1 MKDLKQQLKESLRDW
16 FGKSKSKD
24 GKKGWVNVVTG
35 GSCASD
41 EPGEG
46 VPKCVSSQK
55 RASMTKAERK
65 SAARRKKAAD
75 PGQQQKSGAAKPTN
89 VKTMNEVTNARKETK
104 ERNNHNN
111 LLIRRAAVQAG
122 GGSRI
127 YGDTEQTLTN
137 KIKLAQHGIDL
148 YGAAKPT
155 NVKTMNEESDKKGKG
170 SGKKDACYS
179 KVKSRYSVWPSA
191 YASGALVKCRKVG
204 AANWGNKSVNEEHT
218 MKTFN
223 QHIIEN
229 DLVLTFNDYLNFL
242 MEDVSLPQMPSAAP
256 DKKNWGSVKQGFDAV
271 VDPAQQKIHAK
282 AGRAM
287 RKTKLL
293 GAEGSNPKLAKEG
306 INVPTY
312 ATKGLSLSPST
323 ESGRVNTCA
332 CATQECKAACLNKAG
347 RGAMNFTQKARLNKT
362 NFMLD
367 HPSKFMGMLH
377 SEIDTHEK
385 SAAKNGKKAAVRLNI
400 VSDIPHESLHKEV
413 FTQHPNVQFYDYTKI
428 ASRLYHSDGSKKQL
442 PANYHLT
449 LSSTGIQGPEQNWKH
464 VRHHLNNGG
473 VSAMVFAV
481 KAGRGGKEGD
491 ALPTHVHD
499 EETGKRYRVIDGDL
513 HDHRHLD
520 HVYNDAQPGEG
531 LIAGLRIKGGKKML
545 AKAGDFAVQP
555 HSSGIVT
562 VPKGTAAIN
571 EARVDAYK
579 AATNSAGEFAGDI
592 ARASKPKLDSVTAD
606 VTHAARAHSANKVHA
621 LISTHLSSGRGV
633 AVHMQSTP
641 EFGAEHE
648 GDLSRHHLVT
658 HDGKTYLVSGKKTI
672 EVASMN
678 PSASG
683 FVSIMPHATR
693 GKRSVSPIGYIP
705 AGAGGADS
713 IRTFDPSDIERTG
726 FGKTMKM
733 KVPGTMEL
741 DEEKKIVRGSAAAAI
756 MSRLKGETLP
766 TTKQAAEAERKLRIE
781 QELEDAG
788 LGRIGKPREVNEVV
802 DNKNDMM
809 ALRYITKYSLDDI
822 AAHDSMLANMREI
835 PTHNMTARRA
845 QQKENR
851 KSLIARLDA
860 KLGK

>member
-1 MKDLKQQLKESLRDW
+1 MNIKTNGSLS
-16 FGKSKSKD
+16 FS
-24 GKKGWVNVVTG
+24 NYLTEF
-35 GSCASD
+35 D
-41 EPGEG
+41 E
-46 VPKCVSSQK
+46 
-55 RASMTKAERK
+55 
-65 SAARRKKAAD
+65 
-75 PGQQQKSGAAKPTN
+75 
-89 VKTMNEVTNARKETK
+89 
-104 ERNNHNN
+104 
-111 LLIRRAAVQAG
+111 
-122 GGSRI
+122 
-127 YGDTEQTLTN
+127 
-137 KIKLAQHGIDL
+137 
-148 YGAAKPT
+148 
-155 NVKTMNEESDKKGKG
+155 
-170 SGKKDACYS
+170 
-179 KVKSRYSVWPSA
+179 
-191 YASGALVKCRKVG
+191 
-204 AANWGNKSVNEEHT
+204 
-218 MKTFN
+218 
-223 QHIIEN
+223 
-229 DLVLTFNDYLNFL
+229 VLGFDDYINFL
-242 MEDVSLPQMPSAAP
+242 AEANISLTQAPKPNVS
-256 DKKNWGSVKQGFDAV
+256 WGSVKQGFDAV
-271 VDPAQQKIHAK
+271 VDPAQQKVHAK

-347 RGAMNFTQKARLNKT
+347 RGAMTFTQKARLNKT

-377 SEIDTHEK
+377 SEIETHEK
-385 SAAKNGKKAAVRLNI
+385 SAVKNGKKAAVRLNI
-400 VSDIPHESLHKEV
+400 VSDIPHEILHREI

-428 ASRLYHSDGSKKQL
+428 ASRLYDSSGKKKQL
-442 PANYHLT
+442 PSNYHLT
-449 LSSTGIQGPEQNWKH
+449 LSSTGIQGPEQNWKD

-555 HSSGIVT
+555 HASGIVT

-571 EARVDAYK
+571 EARVDAHK
-579 AATNSAGEFAGDI
+579 AAINSAGEFASDI
-592 ARASKPKLDSVTAD
+592 AKAKAKDKLHSVTAD
-606 VTHAARAHSANKVHA
+606 VTYAARAHSANKVHA
-621 LISTHLSSGRGV
+621 LISAHLSSGRGV
-633 AVHMQSTP
+633 AVHMQPTP

-713 IRTFDPSDIERTG
+713 IRTFNPSDIERTG

-741 DEEKKIVRGSAAAAI
+741 DEEIVRGSAAAAI

-766 TTKQAAEAERKLRIE
+766 TKKQAAEAEHKIRIE
-781 QELEDAG
+781 QELEKAG
-788 LGRIGKPREVNEVV
+788 LGRIGKPREVNEIFE
-802 DNKNDMM
+802 NPND
-809 ALRYITKYSLDDI
+809 LI
-822 AAHDSMLANMREI
+822 AASHIAKISLKQVAAQRSEAEEYKGIPAHKIQKRLEQQEKNRE
-835 PTHNMTARRA
+835 N
-845 QQKENR
+845 
-851 KSLIARLDA
+851 LIARLYDRLA
-860 KLGK
+860 K

>member
-1 MKDLKQQLKESLRDW
+1 
-16 FGKSKSKD
+16 
-24 GKKGWVNVVTG
+24 
-35 GSCASD
+35 
-41 EPGEG
+41 
-46 VPKCVSSQK
+46 
-55 RASMTKAERK
+55 
-65 SAARRKKAAD
+65 
-75 PGQQQKSGAAKPTN
+75 
-89 VKTMNEVTNARKETK
+89 
-104 ERNNHNN
+104 
-111 LLIRRAAVQAG
+111 
-122 GGSRI
+122 
-127 YGDTEQTLTN
+127 
-137 KIKLAQHGIDL
+137 
-148 YGAAKPT
+148 
-155 NVKTMNEESDKKGKG
+155 
-170 SGKKDACYS
+170 
-179 KVKSRYSVWPSA
+179 
-191 YASGALVKCRKVG
+191 
-204 AANWGNKSVNEEHT
+204 

-256 DKKNWGSVKQGFDAV
+256 DNKNWGSVKKGFDAV
-271 VDPAQQKIHAK
+271 IDPVQQKIHAK

-400 VSDIPHESLHKEV
+400 VSDIPHEILHREI

-428 ASRLYHSDGSKKQL
+428 ASRLYDSSGKKKQL
-442 PANYHLT
+442 PSNYHLT
-449 LSSTGIQGPEQNWKH
+449 LSSTGIQGKEQNWKH

-491 ALPTHVHD
+491 PLPTHVHD

-555 HSSGIVT
+555 HASGIVT

-633 AVHMQSTP
+633 AVYMQSTP
-641 EFGAEHE
+641 EFGGEHE
-648 GDLSRHHLVT
+648 GDLSRHHLVK
-658 HDGKTYLVSGKKTI
+658 HDDKTYLVSGKKTI

-713 IRTFDPSDIERTG
+713 IRTFNPSDIERTG

-741 DEEKKIVRGSAAAAI
+741 DEEIVRGSVAAKI
-756 MSRLKGETLP
+756 KSRLKGETLP
-766 TTKQAAEAERKLRIE
+766 TKKEAAEAEHKIRIE
-781 QELEDAG
+781 KELEIAG

-802 DNKNDMM
+802 DNKNDRT
-809 ALRYITKYSLDDI
+809 ALRQIAKLSIDQI
-822 AAHDSMLANMREI
+822 AAHKSMLSNMGVI
-835 PTHNMTARRA
+835 PTHDLAARA
-845 QQKENR
+845 TQQKKNR
-851 KSLIARLDA
+851 ESLLARLDA
-860 KLGK
+860 KVAK

>member
-1 MKDLKQQLKESLRDW
+1 MRYLSVIEITEK
-16 FGKSKSKD
+16 
-24 GKKGWVNVVTG
+24 VNT
-35 GSCASD
+35 
-41 EPGEG
+41 
-46 VPKCVSSQK
+46 QYIF
-55 RASMTKAERK
+55 
-65 SAARRKKAAD
+65 
-75 PGQQQKSGAAKPTN
+75 
-89 VKTMNEVTNARKETK
+89 
-104 ERNNHNN
+104 H
-111 LLIRRAAVQAG
+111 
-122 GGSRI
+122 
-127 YGDTEQTLTN
+127 
-137 KIKLAQHGIDL
+137 
-148 YGAAKPT
+148 
-155 NVKTMNEESDKKGKG
+155 
-170 SGKKDACYS
+170 
-179 KVKSRYSVWPSA
+179 
-191 YASGALVKCRKVG
+191 
-204 AANWGNKSVNEEHT
+204 

-271 VDPAQQKIHAK
+271 INPAEQKVHAK

-428 ASRLYHSDGSKKQL
+428 ASRLYHPDGSKKQL
-442 PANYHLT
+442 PLNYHLT
-449 LSSTGIQGPEQNWKH
+449 LSSTGIQGKEQNWKH

-491 ALPTHVHD
+491 PLPTHVHD

-555 HSSGIVT
+555 HASGIVT

-633 AVHMQSTP
+633 AVHMQPTP
-641 EFGAEHE
+641 EFGAEYE
-648 GDLSRHHLVT
+648 GDLSRHHLVK
-658 HDGKTYLVSGKKTI
+658 HDDKTYLVSGKKTI

-683 FVSIMPHATR
+683 FVSIMPHATGR
-693 GKRSVSPIGYIP
+693 KRSVSPIGYIP

-713 IRTFDPSDIERTG
+713 IRTFNPSDIERTG

-741 DEEKKIVRGSAAAAI
+741 DEEIVRGSVAAKI
-756 MSRLKGETLP
+756 KSRLKGETLP
-766 TTKQAAEAERKLRIE
+766 TKKEAAEAEHKIRIE
-781 QELEDAG
+781 KELEIAG
-788 LGRIGKPREVNEVV
+788 LGRIGKPKEVNEVV
-802 DNKNDMM
+802 DNKNDRM
-809 ALRYITKYSLDDI
+809 ALRHIAKHSIDQI
-822 AAHDSMLANMREI
+822 AAHKSMLSNMGVI
-835 PTHNMTARRA
+835 PTHDLAARA
-845 QQKENR
+845 TQQKKNR
-851 KSLIARLDA
+851 ESLLARLDA
-860 KLGK
+860 KVAK

>member
-1 MKDLKQQLKESLRDW
+1 MKDFKKQLKEGLRDW
-16 FGKSKSKD
+16 FGNSKSKD
-24 GKKGWVNVVTG
+24 GKPGWVNVVTG

-75 PGQQQKSGAAKPTN
+75 PNQQSKSN
-89 VKTMNEVTNARKETK
+89 
-104 ERNNHNN
+104 
-111 LLIRRAAVQAG
+111 
-122 GGSRI
+122 
-127 YGDTEQTLTN
+127 
-137 KIKLAQHGIDL
+137 
-148 YGAAKPT
+148 AAKPT

-271 VDPAQQKIHAK
+271 VNPAEQKVHAK

-428 ASRLYHSDGSKKQL
+428 ASRLYHPDGSKKQL
-442 PANYHLT
+442 PSNYHLT
-449 LSSTGIQGPEQNWKH
+449 LSSTGIQGKEQNWKH

-491 ALPTHVHD
+491 PLPTHVHD

-606 VTHAARAHSANKVHA
+606 VTHAARSHSANKVHA

-658 HDGKTYLVSGKKTI
+658 HDNKTYLVSGKKTI

-683 FVSIMPHATR
+683 FVSIMPHSTR

-713 IRTFDPSDIERTG
+713 IRTFDPSNLERTG

-741 DEEKKIVRGSAAAAI
+741 DEEIVRGSAAAAI
-756 MSRLKGETLP
+756 MSRLKGKQLP
-766 TTKQAAEAERKLRIE
+766 TKKEAEAAEHKIRIE
-781 QELEDAG
+781 QELEKAG
-788 LGRIGKPREVNEVV
+788 LGRIGKPREVNEVL
-802 DNKNDMM
+802 DNINDRM
-809 ALRYITKYSLDDI
+809 AARHITKHSIDQI
-822 AAHDSMLANMREI
+822 AAHKSMLSNMGVI
-835 PTHNMTARRA
+835 PTHDLAARA
-845 QQKENR
+845 TQQKKNR
-851 KSLIARLDA
+851 ESLLTRLNA
-860 KLGK
+860 KLAK

>member
-1 MKDLKQQLKESLRDW
+1 MRYLSVIEITEK
-16 FGKSKSKD
+16 
-24 GKKGWVNVVTG
+24 VNT
-35 GSCASD
+35 
-41 EPGEG
+41 
-46 VPKCVSSQK
+46 QYIF
-55 RASMTKAERK
+55 
-65 SAARRKKAAD
+65 
-75 PGQQQKSGAAKPTN
+75 
-89 VKTMNEVTNARKETK
+89 
-104 ERNNHNN
+104 H
-111 LLIRRAAVQAG
+111 
-122 GGSRI
+122 
-127 YGDTEQTLTN
+127 
-137 KIKLAQHGIDL
+137 
-148 YGAAKPT
+148 
-155 NVKTMNEESDKKGKG
+155 
-170 SGKKDACYS
+170 
-179 KVKSRYSVWPSA
+179 
-191 YASGALVKCRKVG
+191 
-204 AANWGNKSVNEEHT
+204 

-256 DKKNWGSVKQGFDAV
+256 ETKNWGSTKRGFDAV
-271 VDPAQQKIHAK
+271 IDPTQQKVHAK
-282 AGRAM
+282 AGKAIRTAG
-287 RKTKLL
+287 LL

-306 INVPTY
+306 INVLDHV
-312 ATKGLSLSPST
+312 TKGLSLSPST

-347 RGAMNFTQKARLNKT
+347 RGAMTFTQKARRART
-362 NFMLD
+362 DFMLD
-367 HPSKFMGMLH
+367 HPSKFMGILH
-377 SEIDTHEK
+377 NEIHTHEK
-385 SAAKNGKKAAVRLNI
+385 SATRNGKKAAVRLNI
-400 VSDIPHESLHKEV
+400 VSDIPYESLHREI

-428 ASRLYHSDGSKKQL
+428 ASRLYDSSGKKKQL
-442 PANYHLT
+442 PSNYHLT
-449 LSSTGIQGPEQNWKH
+449 LSSTGIQGPEQNWKD

-555 HSSGIVT
+555 HASGIVT

-579 AATNSAGEFAGDI
+579 AATNSSGEFAGDI

-606 VTHAARAHSANKVHA
+606 VTYAARAHSANKVHA

-633 AVHMQSTP
+633 AVHMQPTP

-648 GDLSRHHLVT
+648 GDLSRHHLVM

-713 IRTFDPSDIERTG
+713 IRTFNPSDIERTG

-741 DEEKKIVRGSAAAAI
+741 DEEIVRGFAADAI
-756 MSRLKGETLP
+756 MSRLKGPKLP
-766 TTKQAAEAERKLRIE
+766 TEEELKAAQRKLAIA
-781 QELEDAG
+781 QALEDAG
-788 LGRIGKPREVNEVV
+788 LGRIGKPREVNEIFE
-802 DNKNDMM
+802 NPNDIKV
-809 ALRYITKYSLDDI
+809 ARRIAKYSLDQI
-822 AAHDSMLANMREI
+822 AAHNSMLANMIEI
-835 PTHNMTARRA
+835 PAHDMDAKIA
-845 QQKENR
+845 QQKKNR

-860 KLGK
+860 KLAKLEK

>member
-1 MKDLKQQLKESLRDW
+1 MRYLSVIEITEKVNTQYIFHMKDFKQQLKEGLRDW
-16 FGKSKSKD
+16 FGNSKSKD
-24 GKKGWVNVVTG
+24 GKPGWVNVVTG

-46 VPKCVSSQK
+46 VPKCVSSKK
-55 RASMTKAERK
+55 RASMTKAQRK

-75 PGQQQKSGAAKPTN
+75 PNQQSKSNT
-89 VKTMNEVTNARKETK
+89 
-104 ERNNHNN
+104 
-111 LLIRRAAVQAG
+111 
-122 GGSRI
+122 
-127 YGDTEQTLTN
+127 
-137 KIKLAQHGIDL
+137 
-148 YGAAKPT
+148 AKPT

-242 MEDVSLPQMPSAAP
+242 MEDVSLPQMSSAAP
-256 DKKNWGSVKQGFDAV
+256 DNKNWGSVKQGFDAV
-271 VDPAQQKIHAK
+271 IDPVQQKIHAK

-377 SEIDTHEK
+377 SEIETHEK
-385 SAAKNGKKAAVRLNI
+385 SAVKNGKKAAVRLNI
-400 VSDIPHESLHKEV
+400 VSDIPHEILHREI

-428 ASRLYHSDGSKKQL
+428 ASRLYDSSGKKKQL
-442 PANYHLT
+442 PSNYHLT

-555 HSSGIVT
+555 HASGIVT

-571 EARVDAYK
+571 EGVDAYK
-579 AATNSAGEFAGDI
+579 AALNSAGEFAGDI
-592 ARASKPKLDSVTAD
+592 AKAKAKDKLHSVTAD
-606 VTHAARAHSANKVHA
+606 VTYAARAHSANKVHA

-633 AVHMQSTP
+633 AVHMQPTP

-648 GDLSRHHLVT
+648 GDLSRHHLVM

-713 IRTFDPSDIERTG
+713 IRTFNPSDIERTG

-741 DEEKKIVRGSAAAAI
+741 DEEKNIVRGFAAAKRK
-756 MSRLKGETLP
+756 SQLEGETLP
-766 TTKQAAEAERKLRIE
+766 TEEELKAAQRKLAIA
-781 QELEDAG
+781 QALEDAG
-788 LGRIGKPREVNEVV
+788 LGRIGKPREVNEIF
-802 DNKNDMM
+802 DNPNDIKV
-809 ALRYITKYSLDDI
+809 ARRIAKYSLDQI
-822 AAHDSMLANMREI
+822 AAHNSMLANMIEI
-835 PTHNMTARRA
+835 PAHDMDAKIA

-860 KLGK
+860 KLAKLEK